1 MGKIQLHGFNNLTK
15 CLSLNIYDVCYAT
28 TREQR
33 SEYIRYIDEEYRA
46 ERLTAILT
54 EVTHMIGAT
63 ILNIAYQD
71 YEPQGASATVLIAED
86 EVLPAIQSDLI
97 VGHLDK
103 SHITIHTYPETHPQ
117 HDVSTFRVDIEVST
131 CGYVSPLK
139 ALDYLVQSFE
149 SDIVILDYRIRGFTR
164 DVDGNKHYN
173 DSPLNSILDYM
184 APELAEQY
192 DKIDMNIY
200 EEKIF
205 HTKMMIKELELD
217 GYLFGIVEDDLPLL
231 QKEEIRQQLRSEMR
245 EIFYGKNLSDPQLRL
260 ARNN

>member
-1 MGKIQLHGFNNLTK
+1 MDKIQLHGFNNLTK
-15 CLSLNIYDVCYAT
+15 SLSLNIYDVCYAT
-28 TREQR
+28 TEEQR
-33 SEYIRYIDEEYRA
+33 SEYLHYIDEEYCA

-103 SHITIHTYPETHPQ
+103 SHITIHTYPESHPQ
-117 HDVSTFRVDIEVST
+117 NDVSTFRVDIEVST
-131 CGYVSPLK
+131 CGRVSPLK

-164 DVDGNKHYN
+164 DVDGIKHYN
-173 DSPLNSILDYM
+173 DHPISSIQDYM
-184 APELAEQY
+184 EPELADQY

-200 EEKIF
+200 EEKLF
-205 HTKMMIKELELD
+205 HTKMMLREFQLD
-217 GYLFGIVEDDLPLL
+217 SYLFGLKEEDLPLL
-231 QKEEIRQQLRSEMR
+231 QKEEIRQQLQLEMR
-245 EIFYGKNLSDPQLRL
+245 EIFYGRNLSG
-260 ARNN
+260 